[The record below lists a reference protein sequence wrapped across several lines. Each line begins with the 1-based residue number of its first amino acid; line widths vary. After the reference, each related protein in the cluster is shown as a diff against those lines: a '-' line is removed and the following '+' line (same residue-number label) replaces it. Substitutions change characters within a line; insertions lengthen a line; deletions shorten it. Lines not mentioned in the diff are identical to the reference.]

1 MSLSVTPPAS
11 RQYLTDWAGNA
22 ESWRMRVKRSSCA
35 AATISP
41 SCTSAAALS

>member
-1 MSLSVTPPAS
+1 MSFSVMPPAS
-11 RQYLTDWAGNA
+11 RQYSTDWAGKA
-22 ESWRMRVKRSSCA
+22 ESWRTRVKRSSCA